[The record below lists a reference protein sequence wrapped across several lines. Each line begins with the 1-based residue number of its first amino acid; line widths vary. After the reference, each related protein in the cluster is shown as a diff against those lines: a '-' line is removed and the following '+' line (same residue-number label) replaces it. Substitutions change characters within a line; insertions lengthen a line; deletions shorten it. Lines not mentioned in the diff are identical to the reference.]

1 MFWWWFRTIVEML
14 IVIVKCIYNWYKI
27 YLILVA
33 YFGRY
38 SIHESLRC
46 DRVRKDLAAHP
57 KYELPHSNHE
67 DLDARGVHQGAKGY
81 QD

>member
-1 MFWWWFRTIVEML
+1 ML

-38 SIHESLRC
+38 SIHESLSVPLYAAKAQATT
-46 DRVRKDLAAHP
+46 DLIYGITDIGLVRKSGCVHSIQHGDPHAAH
-57 KYELPHSNHE
+57 H
-67 DLDARGVHQGAKGY
+67 
-81 QD
+81 

>member
-1 MFWWWFRTIVEML
+1 LRLLSLLQLAGLAKTAPALVGPFMDQLSNIPALEQKDVEML

-46 DRVRKDLAAHP
+46 DRD
-57 KYELPHSNHE
+57 
-67 DLDARGVHQGAKGY
+67 
-81 QD
+81 